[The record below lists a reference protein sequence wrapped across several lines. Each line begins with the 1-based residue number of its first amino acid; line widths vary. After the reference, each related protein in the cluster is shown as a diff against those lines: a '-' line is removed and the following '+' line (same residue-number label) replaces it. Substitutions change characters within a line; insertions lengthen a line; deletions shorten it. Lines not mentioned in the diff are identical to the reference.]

1 MKKKNKKKIEENSLI
16 TAMKNYELSLG
27 KSGIA
32 ESLGF
37 TKEIVTKTD
46 KGWEIIY
53 VRE

>member
-1 MKKKNKKKIEENSLI
+1 MKKKNKKKIEKNTFIE
-16 TAMKNYELSLG
+16 ACKNYELYFN